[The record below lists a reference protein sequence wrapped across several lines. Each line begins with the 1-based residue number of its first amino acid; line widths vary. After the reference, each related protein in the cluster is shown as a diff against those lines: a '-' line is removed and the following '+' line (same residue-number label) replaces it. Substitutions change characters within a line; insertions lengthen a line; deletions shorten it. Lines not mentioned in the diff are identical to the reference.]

1 MGAPT
6 RKGCGAAPD
15 FKFPRRPRIALRY
28 RWETLNNLDKLP
40 VSMNLKSLEFL
51 HATRQRVPTSEH
63 LPPYTMMYRG
73 GGSIV
78 AHHKMAKSDFIV
90 ACCAIT
96 HATWFV
102 EEREY
107 VPIMFCFHL
116 HFREYNRID
125 KYINIKIYV

>member
-1 MGAPT
+1 
-6 RKGCGAAPD
+6 
-15 FKFPRRPRIALRY
+15 
-28 RWETLNNLDKLP
+28 
-40 VSMNLKSLEFL
+40 MNLKSLEFL
-51 HATRQRVPTSEH
+51 HALHANACPLPNISSYSYH

-96 HATWFV
+96 HATWLV

-116 HFREYNRID
+116 HFIESMIGLTNRLRL
-125 KYINIKIYV
+125 YIKLDQVDYICI